1 MGRAAW
7 QLLLHGW
14 TIADVTYYTT
24 EIPQYMLIE
33 LIRGLGPDVE
43 HIAAAST
50 YTLLLLAAGLL
61 ARGRSTGREGLIRF
75 AVAAG
80 IMIAPQFGN
89 ATHLLLSQPD
99 HLGTQLPLLLAFLLL
114 DRAPRR
120 WYVPVAVGAILT
132 LVVIAD
138 QVAMLTAAVP
148 LAIVCGARA
157 LLGVVW
163 NRKSLAS
170 QWYELSLVAVAVLS
184 YAAAKLAVRLII
196 HLHGFQVLPLATKRT
211 PIADIGQH
219 IVLTV
224 DGILNVFA
232 ADFLHLS
239 KSSLLGPSLG
249 GLPMAAGI
257 ALAAVHLVGV
267 ALAVWG
273 FFRAFRY
280 FFDPSDLVSPV
291 LATAIVVNVAAY
303 VLSIVPVTLFDTRE
317 IVAVLPFGA
326 VLAGRMVPGT
336 LTRLPRRLKP
346 ALAWV
351 SVGVLACY
359 MAGLGYGTAHRPV
372 ADFDQA
378 IVPWLEAHHLTT
390 GLGTYFEANLI
401 TMDSGGRVAVRT
413 VSWQFTRDVPRRYE
427 SKADW
432 YDPRQS
438 YANFIVTNTADN
450 TQQPRREPSPQF
462 PDPPPGHRG
471 PARGSARA
479 CLPLQDVHHHGLEPQ
494 SPRRP
499 GQNAID
505 LAWQDP
511 LSRQVHLSGLP
522 VGGDVLRLGK
532 LQQPVVGTLAADA
545 GLLHPAERRGRVG
558 DQAAIQPDHARLE
571 RFGDPQ
577 PAAQVA
583 RVDVGHQAELR
594 RVRPPDRVRLVGEP
608 HHRRYRAEDLGV
620 QDRGLRGHPVE
631 QRRLVEEAAPV
642 RLAAPGHHR
651 GAVGD
656 VAPSTSSATLDLV
669 SSLTSGPSSVSSSRP
684 GPTFNAARRAAN
696 VLVNS
701 SATASCT

>member
-1 MGRAAW
+1 MDTGLTGQATAQHVSAGRSPFRERMRRFTQWSRRHPRIAW
-7 QLLLHGW
+7 VTGATVAGLALFLCFLRLSWTYPAGSDGADQALQAWDVLHGNLLLHGW

-43 HIAAAST
+43 HIAAACT

-120 WYVPVAVGAILT
+120 WYVPVAFGAILT

-138 QVAMLTAAVP
+138 QIAMLTAAVP
-148 LAIVCGARA
+148 IAIVCGARA
-157 LLGVVW
+157 LLGVVRH
-163 NRKSLAS
+163 RKSAGLPVVRAFPGRGRC
-170 QWYELSLVAVAVLS
+170 LV
-184 YAAAKLAVRLII
+184 VR
-196 HLHGFQVLPLATKRT
+196 R
-211 PIADIGQH
+211 GQARR
-219 IVLTV
+219 
-224 DGILNVFA
+224 A
-232 ADFLHLS
+232 ADHPPAWIPPPPASDETHPDRLS
-239 KSSLLGPSLG
+239 RAAHRADGGGNPQRFRRRLPPPLEKFPARSQPGRPADGRRNRPRRGAPGRRGAGGVGLLPRVPVLLRPQRP
-249 GLPMAAGI
+249 GL
-257 ALAAVHLVGV
+257 
-267 ALAVWG
+267 
-273 FFRAFRY
+273 
-280 FFDPSDLVSPV
+280 PV

-336 LTRLPRRLKP
+336 LTGLPRRLKP

-413 VSWQFTRDVPRRYE
+413 VLWQFTRDVPRRYE

-438 YANFIVTNTADN
+438 YANFIVTNTADD
-450 TQQPRREPSPQF
+450 TQN
-462 PDPPPGHRG
+462 PDG
-471 PARGSARA
+471 
-479 CLPLQDVHHHGLEPQ
+479 
-494 SPRRP
+494 SPRRNSLIP
-499 GQNAID
+499 LPAI
-505 LAWQDP
+505 
-511 LSRQVHLSGLP
+511 
-522 VGGDVLRLGK
+522 
-532 LQQPVVGTLAADA
+532 AALHA
-545 GLLHPAERRGRVG
+545 GPPAHVYHYKTFTIMVWNHNLL
-558 DQAAIQPDHARLE
+558 D
-571 RFGDPQ
+571 
-577 PAAQVA
+577 
-583 RVDVGHQAELR
+583 
-594 RVRPPDRVRLVGEP
+594 
-608 HHRRYRAEDLGV
+608 DLGSTLSTLPGEIPCHV
-620 QDRGLRGHPVE
+620 Q
-631 QRRLVEEAAPV
+631 
-642 RLAAPGHHR
+642 
-651 GAVGD
+651 
-656 VAPSTSSATLDLV
+656 
-669 SSLTSGPSSVSSSRP
+669 
-684 GPTFNAARRAAN
+684 
-696 VLVNS
+696 
-701 SATASCT
+701 CT

>member
-1 MGRAAW
+1 MWLAGSVLVAVVLFFVYLRLSRTYAATSDGADQALQGW
-7 QLLLHGW
+7 DMLHGNWLLRGW
-14 TIADVTYYTT
+14 TLGDVTYYTT
-24 EIPQYMLIE
+24 EIPEYALVE
-33 LIRGLGPDVE
+33 LFRGLRADDV
-43 HIAAAST
+43 HIAGAAT
-50 YTLLLLAAGLL
+50 YTLLVLAAGLL

-75 AVAAG
+75 AVATG

-120 WYVPVAVGAILT
+120 WYVPVAFGAILT

-138 QVAMLTAAVP
+138 QIAMLTAAVP

-157 LLGVVW
+157 LLGAVR
-163 NRKSLAS
+163 RKSVAS

-184 YAAAKLAVRLII
+184 YGAAKLAVRLII
-196 HLHGFQVLPLATKRT
+196 DLHGYHLLPLATKRT
-211 PIADIGQH
+211 PIAYLGQH
-219 IVLTV
+219 IVLAV
-224 DGILNVFA
+224 DGILNVFG

-291 LATAIVVNVAAY
+291 LATALVVNVAVY
-303 VLSIVPVTLFDTRE
+303 VLSIAPVTLFDTRE

-346 ALAWV
+346 ALAWA

-359 MAGLGYGTAHRPV
+359 LAGLGYGAAHRSV
-372 ADFDQA
+372 ADSDQA

-413 VSWQFTRDVPRRYE
+413 VSWQFTRDVPRHYE

-438 YANFIVTNTADN
+438 YANFIVTNTADDSQN
-450 TQQPRREPSPQF
+450 PNGKPRRNSQIPLPAIEALHAG
-462 PDPPPGHRG
+462 PPAH
-471 PARGSARA
+471 
-479 CLPLQDVHHHGLEPQ
+479 VYHYKTFTIMVWNH
-494 SPRRP
+494 
-499 GQNAID
+499 N
-505 LAWQDP
+505 
-511 LSRQVHLSGLP
+511 
-522 VGGDVLRLGK
+522 
-532 LQQPVVGTLAADA
+532 
-545 GLLHPAERRGRVG
+545 LL
-558 DQAAIQPDHARLE
+558 D
-571 RFGDPQ
+571 
-577 PAAQVA
+577 
-583 RVDVGHQAELR
+583 
-594 RVRPPDRVRLVGEP
+594 
-608 HHRRYRAEDLGV
+608 DLG
-620 QDRGLRGHPVE
+620 
-631 QRRLVEEAAPV
+631 
-642 RLAAPGHHR
+642 
-651 GAVGD
+651 
-656 VAPSTSSATLDLV
+656 
-669 SSLTSGPSSVSSSRP
+669 SSRTSLP
-684 GPTFNAARRAAN
+684 GRIPCY
-696 VLVNS
+696 VQCV
-701 SATASCT
+701 